1 MTQRSWRGRRVVGVA
16 AVIGLVLAGPMAA
29 GEVRAQE
36 TQQAQ
41 QPPALTLDSGA
52 GLLFHQIKA
61 DRTADFEWVMGRIK
75 DALLKSEDP
84 THKQQAAGI
93 QVLRSTDPGQN
104 GNVMYVIFVNPSVKG
119 ADYSMQALLKLL
131 YAAFPEQQQ
140 EIYQKVS
147 GAFGGPTNRLNLQP
161 LADFSK

>member
-1 MTQRSWRGRRVVGVA
+1 MTQRSWRGRQVVGV
-16 AVIGLVLAGPMAA
+16 VSVVGLALAGPMAA
-29 GEVRAQE
+29 GEARAQE
-36 TQQAQ
+36 AQAQ

-61 DRTADFEWVMGRIK
+61 DRTADFEWVIGRIK
-75 DALLKSEDP
+75 DALVKSEDP

-104 GNVMYVIFVNPSVKG
+104 GNVMYVIFVNPAVKG

-131 YAAFPEQQQ
+131 YATFPEQQQ

>member
-16 AVIGLVLAGPMAA
+16 AVIGLVLPGPMAA

-36 TQQAQ
+36 AQQAQ

-84 THKQQAAGI
+84 VHKQQAAGI

>member
-1 MTQRSWRGRRVVGVA
+1 MTQRSWRGRQVVGVV
-16 AVIGLVLAGPMAA
+16 AVVGLALAGPMGA
-29 GEVRAQE
+29 GEARAQE
-36 TQQAQ
+36 AQAQ

-61 DRTADFEWVMGRIK
+61 DRTADFEWVIGRIK

-104 GNVMYVIFVNPSVKG
+104 GNVMYVIFVNPAVKG